1 VPAQVGSAALAEGS
15 GHATGGASPARWA
28 LVFLTQA
35 GPGPCPCGLGPA
47 RRSQRRLAGLADFKI
62 ASGAPRYRAVT
73 CVVGRLPAA
82 CRTAIPHISRAA
94 PRDRPSRGHLA
105 SGCLDRASC
114 RSVGTFASWGAV
126 RRAGDPIDP
135 ERSHAAPGSTATF
148 AALDRGPA
156 RLLPSRLLAQ
166 PSPAPP
172 YGDNAGKA

>member
-1 VPAQVGSAALAEGS
+1 MHPSRKARHSVSTYSQFRGYFSRNLRRVWDSNPRELSPVLA
-15 GHATGGASPARWA
+15 
-28 LVFLTQA
+28 V
-35 GPGPCPCGLGPA
+35 
-47 RRSQRRLAGLADFKI
+47 FKI
-62 ASGAPRYRAVT
+62 ASGASRYRAVT

-94 PRDRPSRGHLA
+94 PRDRPSTGHLA
-105 SGCLDRASC
+105 SGRLDRASC
-114 RSVGTFASWGAV
+114 RSAGTFASWGAV